1 MEPPLNGLA
10 VNMRKFT
17 MNSESNDNS
26 EEEDNRR
33 GAATMT
39 RFHNY
44 PHARQIKTSKRE
56 PPLNNKRNNQ
66 FEKRAD
72 NLKSERNLEPAI
84 QVARSLVDKAERSF
98 GDKIHMYRS
107 IDKNMER
114 SIGNNMGRSNGD
126 KIHMERSNVQRSNAE
141 RSIGNNVER
150 SIGDKIHMERSIGNN
165 VERSNV
171 ERSIGNNM
179 ERSNVERSVGNNMD
193 RTFGNNVDRSLAD
206 KIQME
211 RSLDDKIQMERSLDD
226 KIQMERSLDDKIQI
240 ERSLD
245 DKMRMERSFGR
256 HNQMVDRSLDDQ
268 IKRLKPQSFAN
279 DKTKRQEKIQTQ
291 KYQRQVTTWD
301 EAVGFEISGRESKCR
316 LPAETID
323 EALSVHQNVRKHEK
337 AANMWL
343 MVCNKL
349 HFIQ

>member
-1 MEPPLNGLA
+1 
-10 VNMRKFT
+10 
-17 MNSESNDNS
+17 
-26 EEEDNRR
+26 
-33 GAATMT
+33 
-39 RFHNY
+39 
-44 PHARQIKTSKRE
+44 
-56 PPLNNKRNNQ
+56 
-66 FEKRAD
+66 
-72 NLKSERNLEPAI
+72 
-84 QVARSLVDKAERSF
+84 
-98 GDKIHMYRS
+98 
-107 IDKNMER
+107 
-114 SIGNNMGRSNGD
+114 
-126 KIHMERSNVQRSNAE
+126 
-141 RSIGNNVER
+141 
-150 SIGDKIHMERSIGNN
+150 
-165 VERSNV
+165 
-171 ERSIGNNM
+171 
-179 ERSNVERSVGNNMD
+179 
-193 RTFGNNVDRSLAD
+193 
-206 KIQME
+206 ME
-211 RSLDDKIQMERSLDD
+211 RSLDDKIQM
-226 KIQMERSLDDKIQI
+226 

>member
-1 MEPPLNGLA
+1 
-10 VNMRKFT
+10 

-226 KIQMERSLDDKIQI
+226 K
-240 ERSLD
+240 
-245 DKMRMERSFGR
+245 MRMERSFGR

-323 EALSVHQNVRKHEK
+323 EALSVHQHVRKHEK

>member
-1 MEPPLNGLA
+1 
-10 VNMRKFT
+10 

-44 PHARQIKTSKRE
+44 PHARQIKESKRE

-107 IDKNMER
+107 IGKNME
-114 SIGNNMGRSNGD
+114 RSNGD

-171 ERSIGNNM
+171 DRSIGNNM

-193 RTFGNNVDRSLAD
+193 RTFVNNVDRSLTD

-211 RSLDDKIQMERSLDD
+211 RSLDDKIQMERS
-226 KIQMERSLDDKIQI
+226 
-240 ERSLD
+240 
-245 DKMRMERSFGR
+245 FGR
-256 HNQMVDRSLDDQ
+256 HNQMVDKSLDDQ
-268 IKRLKPQSFAN
+268 IKRLTPQNFA
-279 DKTKRQEKIQTQ
+279 DDQAKRQEKIQRQ
-291 KYQRQVTTWD
+291 EYQRQVTTWE
-301 EAVGFEISGRESKCR
+301 EAVGFEISGKESKCR